1 MMIEII
7 FYFYLAYAVFGIILS
22 FLQISHIK
30 SKLNGSPL
38 FLNEKDYK
46 KAGEYAIENEKVS
59 IFSTFVE
66 VLMLFMWLFFGLAFL
81 EYKFINIDD
90 EIIKST
96 ALIMSFL
103 IIGGILSL
111 PFDIYSKFFLDKR
124 YGFTKNLTIKT
135 FISDLIKSTAL
146 FIVIGSILIYAMSYF
161 ISTNELWWIIS
172 FAILFTFIILINIFY
187 PIIRGAFFDKFKPL
201 ENEDLKTTI
210 NDLLSSVGFKSS
222 GVFSVDASKRDSRL
236 NAYFGGLGKT
246 KRVVLFDT
254 LIEKLTKGELISV
267 LGHELG
273 HFKNK
278 DIIKNIASMSIVLF
292 ATFYLLGQIPQ
303 SLALEVGVS
312 YSAYFI
318 ISMFLLL
325 SPMVFFIFTP
335 IMSLASRHNEFE
347 ADKFG
352 INKGSKEELASA
364 LIKLI
369 NENLS
374 FPSSHKLYSFI
385 YHSHPSVKERLE
397 AMGFD
402 DVSVLMNKNDEK

>member
-1 MMIEII
+1 MIETIL
-7 FYFYLAYAVFGIILS
+7 YFYIVYASIRVVVS
-22 FLQISHIK
+22 YLQISHIK
-30 SKLNGSPL
+30 ST
-38 FLNEKDYK
+38 LNESAIFLSENDYK

-59 IFSTFVE
+59 ILSTFIE
-66 VLMLFMWLFFGLAFL
+66 VFMLIAWVFFGLSFL
-81 EYKFINIDD
+81 EYKFIGLEDD
-90 EIIKST
+90 ILKST
-96 ALIMSFL
+96 ALIMSF
-103 IIGGILSL
+103 IIVGGVLSL
-111 PFDIYSKFFLDKR
+111 PFDIYSKFFLDKK
-124 YGFTKNLTIKT
+124 YGFTKNLTIKI
-135 FISDLIKSTAL
+135 FITDLLKSTAI
-146 FIVIGSILIYAMSYF
+146 FIGVGTILIYMMSYF
-161 ISTNELWWIIS
+161 ISTNENWWIIS

-201 ENEDLKTTI
+201 EDEDLKTAI
-210 NDLLSSVGFKSS
+210 NELLSSVDFKSS

-254 LIEKLTKGELISV
+254 LIEKLTKGERISV

-278 DIIKNIASMSIVLF
+278 DIIKNIASMSVILF
-292 ATFYLLGQIPQ
+292 TTFYLLGQIPQ
-303 SLALEVGVS
+303 SLAIEVGVQ
-312 YSAYFI
+312 YSAYFVMT
-318 ISMFLLL
+318 MFLLL
-325 SPMVFFIFTP
+325 SPMVFFVFTP
-335 IMSLASRHNEFE
+335 LMSLASRHNEFE

-352 INKGSKEELASA
+352 IDKGSKEELASA

-374 FPSSHKLYSFI
+374 FPSSHKVYSFI

-402 DVSVLMNKNDEK
+402 DVSSLINSK